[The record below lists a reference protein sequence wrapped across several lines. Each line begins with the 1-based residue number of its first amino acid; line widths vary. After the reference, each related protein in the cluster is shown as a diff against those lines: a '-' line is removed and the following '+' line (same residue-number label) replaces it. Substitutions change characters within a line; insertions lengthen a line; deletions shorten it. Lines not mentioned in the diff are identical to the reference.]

1 MDIRLIEKELKR
13 TFLAKNKWMLF
24 VSVFCLTILSG
35 LNVMDIRLIEKELK
49 RTFLAKNKWMLFVSV
64 FCLTIL
70 SGLNV
75 YISVL
80 MQQIIDTIAERDME
94 RLIQVSLYSLATFV
108 LLILVYLIQRQACPA
123 FIRRAATQ
131 YKTYAFERLLQKS
144 LRSVSAENTSKYIS
158 MLTNDVNSIESNYL
172 SPLFT
177 FFMDIVG
184 LVIAVIV
191 MFAYSPFLAVLAILF
206 ALLPVCLSLFCSN
219 KLARAEKA
227 VSEQNEGFVNSIK
240 EIFSGFFV
248 IKTFQVEREMLGI
261 FQQENTKTE
270 SAKFER
276 RKTSELVNLLS
287 MGAGVFAQLGIFIVA
302 AIYSIVGN
310 KITPGTV
317 IIFLNL
323 MNFIVS
329 PITSIPAILAN
340 RKAVFELINKMAN
353 ILFEKSVFKAEI
365 IHNKLEREI
374 VVQDLSFAYN
384 SSACVLKNISVRFE
398 KGKSYAI
405 VGPSGSGKSTLLS
418 ILLGTYD
425 SKAEIIHNKLERE
438 IVVQDLSFA
447 YNSSACVLKNISVRF
462 EKGKSYAIVGPS
474 GSGKSTLLSI
484 LLGTYDSYQGH
495 IFIDGIERKEIKQT
509 SVYELFSIIHQNV
522 FIFSGSLKDNITLFK
537 EYSDNQINRVV
548 KIAGLSELVSSKG
561 LNYICSE
568 NGANLSGGERQRIA
582 IARCLLHAAPVLLV
596 DEATASLDR
605 IISTDLLNS
614 ILDLQGITKM
624 VVTHYLEES
633 TLKRFDT
640 IITVSGGQIS
650 EMGSFDELM
659 EQRGLFYSMM
669 MSGKEEL
676 L

>member
-1 MDIRLIEKELKR
+1 
-13 TFLAKNKWMLF
+13 
-24 VSVFCLTILSG
+24 
-35 LNVMDIRLIEKELK
+35 MDIRLIEKELK

-108 LLILVYLIQRQACPA
+108 LLILVYLIQRQVCPA

-177 FFMDIVG
+177 FFMDTVG

-261 FQQENTKTE
+261 FRQENTKTE

-287 MGAGVFAQLGIFIVA
+287 MGSGVFAQLGIFIVA

-353 ILFEKSVFKAEI
+353 ILFEKSV
-365 IHNKLEREI
+365 
-374 VVQDLSFAYN
+374 
-384 SSACVLKNISVRFE
+384 
-398 KGKSYAI
+398 
-405 VGPSGSGKSTLLS
+405 
-418 ILLGTYD
+418 

-537 EYSDNQINRVV
+537 EYSDTQINCVV

-614 ILDLQGITKM
+614 ILDLQDITKM

>member
-1 MDIRLIEKELKR
+1 
-13 TFLAKNKWMLF
+13 
-24 VSVFCLTILSG
+24 
-35 LNVMDIRLIEKELK
+35 MDIRLIEKELK

-177 FFMDIVG
+177 FFMDTVG

-353 ILFEKSVFKAEI
+353 ILFEKSVF
-365 IHNKLEREI
+365 
-374 VVQDLSFAYN
+374 
-384 SSACVLKNISVRFE
+384 
-398 KGKSYAI
+398 
-405 VGPSGSGKSTLLS
+405 
-418 ILLGTYD
+418 
-425 SKAEIIHNKLERE
+425 KAEIIHNKLERE

-669 MSGKEEL
+669 MSGKEAL

>member
-1 MDIRLIEKELKR
+1 
-13 TFLAKNKWMLF
+13 
-24 VSVFCLTILSG
+24 
-35 LNVMDIRLIEKELK
+35 MDIRLIEKELK

-177 FFMDIVG
+177 FFMDTVG

-353 ILFEKSVFKAEI
+353 ILFEKSV
-365 IHNKLEREI
+365 
-374 VVQDLSFAYN
+374 
-384 SSACVLKNISVRFE
+384 
-398 KGKSYAI
+398 
-405 VGPSGSGKSTLLS
+405 
-418 ILLGTYD
+418 

-669 MSGKEEL
+669 MSGKEAL

>member
-1 MDIRLIEKELKR
+1 M
-13 TFLAKNKWMLF
+13 
-24 VSVFCLTILSG
+24 
-35 LNVMDIRLIEKELK
+35 
-49 RTFLAKNKWMLFVSV
+49 
-64 FCLTIL
+64 
-70 SGLNV
+70 
-75 YISVL
+75 
-80 MQQIIDTIAERDME
+80 
-94 RLIQVSLYSLATFV
+94 
-108 LLILVYLIQRQACPA
+108 
-123 FIRRAATQ
+123 
-131 YKTYAFERLLQKS
+131 
-144 LRSVSAENTSKYIS
+144 
-158 MLTNDVNSIESNYL
+158 
-172 SPLFT
+172 
-177 FFMDIVG
+177 VG
-184 LVIAVIV
+184 
-191 MFAYSPFLAVLAILF
+191 
-206 ALLPVCLSLFCSN
+206 
-219 KLARAEKA
+219 
-227 VSEQNEGFVNSIK
+227 Q
-240 EIFSGFFV
+240 
-248 IKTFQVEREMLGI
+248 
-261 FQQENTKTE
+261 
-270 SAKFER
+270 
-276 RKTSELVNLLS
+276 
-287 MGAGVFAQLGIFIVA
+287 
-302 AIYSIVGN
+302 
-310 KITPGTV
+310 
-317 IIFLNL
+317 
-323 MNFIVS
+323 
-329 PITSIPAILAN
+329 
-340 RKAVFELINKMAN
+340 
-353 ILFEKSVFKAEI
+353 
-365 IHNKLEREI
+365 
-374 VVQDLSFAYN
+374 
-384 SSACVLKNISVRFE
+384 
-398 KGKSYAI
+398 
-405 VGPSGSGKSTLLS
+405 
-418 ILLGTYD
+418 
-425 SKAEIIHNKLERE
+425 
-438 IVVQDLSFA
+438 
-447 YNSSACVLKNISVRF
+447 
-462 EKGKSYAIVGPS
+462 S